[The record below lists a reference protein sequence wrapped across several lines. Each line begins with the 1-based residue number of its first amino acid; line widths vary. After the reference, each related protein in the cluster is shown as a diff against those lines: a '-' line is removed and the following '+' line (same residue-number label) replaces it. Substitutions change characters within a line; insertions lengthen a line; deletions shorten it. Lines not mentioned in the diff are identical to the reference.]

1 MEKKT
6 TITIIPEFFPI
17 NNQIDQQIKARIP
30 LINWENLLYKW
41 LNPNLKKRF
50 I

>member
-1 MEKKT
+1 MEKKI
-6 TITIIPEFFPI
+6 TITKSPEFYPI
-17 NNQIDQQIKARIP
+17 NDKIDQQIKSRIP

-41 LNPNLKKRF
+41 LNPNLKNQ